1 MAVTSDNTKVVRTM
15 CPMNFCGMLIEVEGG
30 KLKTVSGDKENADSQ
45 GFLCMRGR
53 STNEI
58 FGKPRRLLYPQ
69 IREAAPSSGY
79 PSRTQTRDSC
89 PMVIRSRSTTSEEST
104 GKGTRHRRRA
114 ARCGLDPRWMGRAQS
129 SHIQRCCSD
138 RRRSRFASV
147 LGRTVSLCA
156 KVELARI

>member
-1 MAVTSDNTKVVRTM
+1 MAVTSDNTKVVPTT
-15 CPMNFCGMLIEVEGG
+15 CPMDCHRAFCGMLIEVEGG
-30 KLKTVSGDKENADSQ
+30 KLKTVSGDKENPDSQ

-104 GKGTRHRRRA
+104 GKGTRTCRQVWSGSA
-114 ARCGLDPRWMGRAQS
+114 MDGS
-129 SHIQRCCSD
+129 SSIISHPAML
-138 RRRSRFASV
+138 F
-147 LGRTVSLCA
+147 
-156 KVELARI
+156 